1 MQDELEILKKD
12 WQKQSKTLPIL
23 TAEEIYPMLLK
34 RSSSI
39 VKWIFIIS
47 LIEFAFW
54 VLLSFWPISQD
65 GDDIIING
73 DLEMFFNYVV
83 PITHLSILCFFVG
96 WFYKNYR
103 KIQSTDTARQLL
115 KNILKTRKTVTYY
128 IWFSISFL
136 LAATTIAFVFTV
148 QNDLEQQDKNL
159 VALTLQFI
167 AIIGL
172 FVGFLWVVYRLVYGI
187 LMRKLTRNYKEL
199 KKLEV

>member
-136 LAATTIAFVFTV
+136 LVATTIAFVFTV
-148 QNDLEQQDKNL
+148 QNDPEQQDKNL

-172 FVGFLWVVYRLVYGI
+172 FVGLLWVVYRLVYGI

>member
-136 LAATTIAFVFTV
+136 LVATTIAFVFTV
-148 QNDLEQQDKNL
+148 QNDP
-159 VALTLQFI
+159 
-167 AIIGL
+167 
-172 FVGFLWVVYRLVYGI
+172 
-187 LMRKLTRNYKEL
+187 
-199 KKLEV
+199 